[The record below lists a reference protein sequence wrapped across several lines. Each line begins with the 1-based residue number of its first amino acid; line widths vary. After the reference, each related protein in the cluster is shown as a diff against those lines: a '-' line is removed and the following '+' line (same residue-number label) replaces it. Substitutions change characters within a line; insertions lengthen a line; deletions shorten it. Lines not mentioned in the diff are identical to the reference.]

1 MGSACNEELHSCLL
15 RLRSLPSASVQN
27 RWKESTVPRAARS
40 RIHGEAEKGEAV
52 SDLSRTWTVF
62 ALEAEVDAFGV
73 SRITQTH
80 NAARKRIA
88 ELEAENA
95 ALRER
100 IAELEKENAN
110 QQHDIER
117 LLESLHDEIN
127 GGKPCSET

>member
-1 MGSACNEELHSCLL
+1 M
-15 RLRSLPSASVQN
+15 
-27 RWKESTVPRAARS
+27 
-40 RIHGEAEKGEAV
+40 

-100 IAELEKENAN
+100 IAELEAGNAVLRAERDGYSARLDAAIKLIA
-110 QQHDIER
+110 DILSALPPNAVKAPDGTIYEFDPPPEYAMQMLR
-117 LLESLHDEIN
+117 AFKAGIDAAIRE
-127 GGKPCSET
+127 GR

>member
-1 MGSACNEELHSCLL
+1 M
-15 RLRSLPSASVQN
+15 
-27 RWKESTVPRAARS
+27 
-40 RIHGEAEKGEAV
+40 

-100 IAELEKENAN
+100 IAELEAALEYLCDLKTMKEALEGQKGQAISLPGGPCDRNAIQTYYKAN
-110 QQHDIER
+110 KEAAWKQAR
-117 LLESLHDEIN
+117 AALAR
-127 GGKPCSET
+127 KP

>member
-1 MGSACNEELHSCLL
+1 M
-15 RLRSLPSASVQN
+15 
-27 RWKESTVPRAARS
+27 
-40 RIHGEAEKGEAV
+40 

-100 IAELEKENAN
+100 IAELEKENAD
-110 QQHDIER
+110 QRHDIER
-117 LLESLHDEIN
+117 LLESLNAEIN
-127 GGKPCSET
+127 AGKP